1 MLKAASVVFFLF
13 VSVSFADQRSG
24 SAALDRAVRAFR
36 EGKLNEA
43 ETQAEV
49 AVRNNAHKPEA
60 INLLGAILTR
70 RKLYSEAEG
79 QFQAALA
86 LEPEY
91 YPAKL
96 NYAELELLRG
106 NYQKATELYEEL
118 QRADPKSELV
128 QFNLVLCSLLSGS
141 DGQLASRVDSIIFPG
156 LTPAY
161 YYARAAIAL
170 KQGQKS
176 SALAYFDLAKKY
188 YSDAQCAYFR
198 QSLTELGLLP
208 TEPEVAGKRSPKK
221 S

>member
-1 MLKAASVVFFLF
+1 MLKVASLVLF
-13 VSVSFADQRSG
+13 WLVSVSFADQRSG
-24 SAALDRAVRAFR
+24 ALDRAVRAFR

-43 ETQAEV
+43 ETEAEV
-49 AVRNNAHKPEA
+49 AIRNNVHKPEA
-60 INLLGAILTR
+60 INLLGAILTKK
-70 RKLYSEAEG
+70 KLYSEAEER
-79 QFQAALA
+79 FQTALA
-86 LEPEY
+86 LEPGY

-106 NYQKATELYEEL
+106 DYQKATELYEEL

-141 DGQLASRVDSIIFPG
+141 DNQLASRIDSITFPG

-176 SALAYFDLAKKY
+176 SALQYFDLARKY
-188 YSDAQCAYFR
+188 YSEDQCAYFR
-198 QSLTELGLLP
+198 RSLTELGLLAA
-208 TEPEVAGKRSPKK
+208 EPDGPGKRPSKK